1 MHALSTDMNDALHVL
16 LVNYVESRWLQTQLS
31 RQSSVVWIIFV
42 HQCLPEIE
50 KRTFAL
56 N

>member
-1 MHALSTDMNDALHVL
+1 MHALSTDINDALRMYVL
-16 LVNYVESRWLQTQLS
+16 LTVESRWLQTELS

-50 KRTFAL
+50 KRTLAL